1 MVVAV
6 VEVGN
11 VRMGVDE
18 RLVTVGMGVVRGEVT
33 GRVGMIVV
41 AVIVVVLVLVLD
53 WPMLMRVLVLRTD
66 HS

>member
-33 GRVGMIVV
+33 GRVGVIVV
-41 AVIVVVLVLVLD
+41 AVIVVVLVLD